1 MNNRMRE
8 ILDDA
13 EVIWDKPDAH
23 NPLAL
28 VSLEEFKEIMETVVK
43 ECAKIGE
50 RYADGNYEVYNQ
62 ILEHFGVEE
71 QEE

>member
-1 MNNRMRE
+1 MSRIRE

-28 VSLEEFKEIMETVVK
+28 VSLEEFKEILETVVK
-43 ECAKIGE
+43 ECA
-50 RYADGNYEVYNQ
+50 EVCLRWNHDVPYTDEQ
-62 ILEHFGVEE
+62 CAAAIIEHFGVEE
-71 QEE
+71 

>member
-1 MNNRMRE
+1 MNGRMRE

-28 VSLEEFKEIMETVVK
+28 VSLEEFKEILETVVK
-43 ECAKIGE
+43 ECADIGE
-50 RYADGNYEVYNQ
+50 RYADGNYEIRNQ
-62 ILEHFGVEE
+62 ILEHFGLEE
-71 QEE
+71 E